1 MSQVYSMLASLL
13 LVLTAMVTQC
23 HCDDCDPTEI
33 EKYFEEPPDAW
44 KLVKESHDIF
54 YLVYHSKNYEF
65 DRDHFC
71 LWALRNAIYSH
82 EKKAQYTFHYWNDLE
97 RVTGSVTVYARKS
110 DKAYE
115 KENYFLV
122 SDPEVGST
130 PAAKKET
137 RPAKQSSGKRDG
149 KTYQLLFTDYKSC
162 AVLKSSYLGV
172 QVWVTDTY
180 LKTHNDVPYGCSL
193 AYDLMADQNKT
204 IAYDWRKCGV
214 FKHTEL

>member
-1 MSQVYSMLASLL
+1 MSQVFSMLASLL
-13 LVLTAMVTQC
+13 FTLTAMLTQC

-44 KLVKESHDIF
+44 KLVREFHDIF

-65 DRDHFC
+65 DKDHFC
-71 LWALRNAIYSH
+71 LRALKHAIYSQV
-82 EKKAQYTFHYWNDLE
+82 KKAQYTFYYLNDSQT
-97 RVTGSVTVYARKS
+97 VTGSVNVEARKS

-115 KENYFLV
+115 KENYYLV
-122 SDPEVGST
+122 VEST
-130 PAAKKET
+130 DAAKKET
-137 RPAKQSSGKRDG
+137 RPAKQSSVKRDG
-149 KTYQLLFTDYKSC
+149 KTYQLLFTNYQSC
-162 AVLKSSYLGV
+162 AVLKSAYLGV
-172 QVWVTDTY
+172 QVWVTESY
-180 LKTHNDVPYGCSL
+180 LKKHNDVPYGCSL